1 MTSSKGETPTS
12 RPTDDDSEP
21 TAPAIEP
28 GAVAA
33 TEEST
38 EEWNVEDMGE
48 EFVEMSAETR
58 AETSGRAIVAR
69 VIDDH
74 SSPALS
80 APERAIRRERRATV
94 ESVVPSML
102 AKSMRP
108 STVVQHRPG
117 SLPPF
122 RPTAP
127 SAPAPSPFAVP
138 IAIGA
143 APTAPMPVRDPAAPS
158 VEHVEVTR
166 RVPDSALDGAPD
178 DHSATYGV
186 EVVARAPGV
195 AVAGADAD
203 DVHDAP
209 TAEQD
214 VQVLGPVA
222 ALVKKACF
230 CLDVGDVAQAVTAA
244 AAALAAS
251 EESDGQV
258 ENNVAN
264 LADTASGPLARIFT
278 AGPISKVPVMN
289 RSDAELD
296 SLSLDELHWALLRR
310 LDGKTTFDE
319 VFRATKIPAIDALKI
334 AASLLRDGVIR
345 VDDRARA

>member
-1 MTSSKGETPTS
+1 MTSNKGETPTP
-12 RPTDDDSEP
+12 RPADDDSEP
-21 TAPAIEP
+21 TATAIEP

-38 EEWNVEDMGE
+38 EEWNVEDMGD
-48 EFVEMSAETR
+48 EFIEMSAGTR

-108 STVVQHRPG
+108 STVVQHRPAP
-117 SLPPF
+117 LPPF
-122 RPTAP
+122 KVTAP
-127 SAPAPSPFAVP
+127 AAPAPSPFAVP
-138 IAIGA
+138 MPIGA

-166 RVPDSALDGAPD
+166 RVPDSALDGALD
-178 DHSATYGV
+178 NHSASYGV
-186 EVVARAPGV
+186 EVVALATGP
-195 AVAGADAD
+195 AAAGAD

-214 VQVLGPVA
+214 IQVLGPVA

-244 AAALAAS
+244 AAALVAS
-251 EESDGQV
+251 EQSNGQV
-258 ENNVAN
+258 ESNVAN
-264 LADTASGPLARIFT
+264 LTDTASGPLARIFT

-289 RSDAELD
+289 RSDVELD
-296 SLSLDELHWALLRR
+296 SLSLDELQWALLRR